1 MDKIIFEGMTSV
13 SALIKAA
20 RQNTLRRKIIAV
32 YFSSDKL
39 KKEKARFSFLKHAS
53 AELGFPLRVVSSD
66 EVDEMTT
73 GKTHGGIFA
82 EVTDAEYSPLSA
94 CESISKNGFAVIIE
108 GVEDPYSLGYAARAL
123 YACGA
128 DTLIIPDRLPS
139 GADSVLCKSSA
150 GASELIDLRV
160 SDSKSAIELY
170 KSAGY
175 RVACAEIRDAV
186 PCNKA
191 NLKKPLL
198 LVIGGEKRGISSAL
212 LALCDFN
219 VKIPYGVDF
228 MGSLSTASATAILA
242 YEVLRQNIE

>member
-20 RQNTLRRKIIAV
+20 RQQTLRRKILAV
-32 YFSSDKL
+32 YFSSEKI

-53 AELGFPLRVVSSD
+53 DELDFSLCVVSGVEIEKMAS
-66 EVDEMTT
+66 
-73 GKTHGGIFA
+73 GKTHGGIVA
-82 EVTDAEYSPLSA
+82 EVSQAEYPLLSDA
-94 CESISKNGFAVIIE
+94 TLLPNNGFAVIID
-108 GVEDPYSLGYAARAL
+108 GVEDPYSLGYSARAL

-128 DTLIIPDRLPS
+128 DALILANRLPS

-150 GASELIDLRV
+150 GASELINLYV
-160 SDSKSAIELY
+160 SDTATAIDIY
-170 KSAGY
+170 KKAGY
-175 RVACAEIRDAV
+175 TVACAEIKNAV
-186 PCNKA
+186 VCNKA

-212 LALCDFN
+212 LSKCDFN
-219 VKIPYGVDF
+219 VKIPYGTDF

-242 YEVLRQNIE
+242 YEVLRQNAE